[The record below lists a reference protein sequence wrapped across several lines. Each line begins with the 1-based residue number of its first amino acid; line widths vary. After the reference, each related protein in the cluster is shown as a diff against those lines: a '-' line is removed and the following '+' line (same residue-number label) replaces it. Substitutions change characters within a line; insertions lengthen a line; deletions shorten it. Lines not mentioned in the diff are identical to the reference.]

1 MITLLLRHYVRKG
14 DIRRRYRCIHGETW
28 NAPSRQLL
36 KGIDPKGE
44 NAKPWGSVEIA
55 TLASLMEEYH
65 HLNKRRNMIDTYT
78 CWVVEFWNN
87 EGSATFRGTTDEFE
101 SKEDADKAFSHFS
114 EQYDNCE
121 LIKVT
126 EIQELV
132 KEIKK

>member
-1 MITLLLRHYVRKG
+1 
-14 DIRRRYRCIHGETW
+14 
-28 NAPSRQLL
+28 
-36 KGIDPKGE
+36 
-44 NAKPWGSVEIA
+44 
-55 TLASLMEEYH
+55 
-65 HLNKRRNMIDTYT
+65 MIDTYT